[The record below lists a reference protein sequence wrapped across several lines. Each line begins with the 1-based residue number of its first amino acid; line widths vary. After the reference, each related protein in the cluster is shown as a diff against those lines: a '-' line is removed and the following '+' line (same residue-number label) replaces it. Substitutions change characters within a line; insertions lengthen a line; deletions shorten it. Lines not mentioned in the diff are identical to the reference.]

1 MKKKILYI
9 VILIAFPVTFNR
21 YPINP
26 LLALSFENIGIKTV
40 LNKILF
46 LRYIYYLFLILIL
59 PLLFCFTQQPALS
72 FEIKHLNLG
81 CEALKVN

>member
-46 LRYIYYLFLILIL
+46 LRYIYCLFFN
-59 PLLFCFTQQPALS
+59 PYSVPTFLFCTLYISNQP
-72 FEIKHLNLG
+72 HLLR
-81 CEALKVN
+81 

>member
-46 LRYIYYLFLILIL
+46 LRYIYDLFKS
-59 PLLFCFTQQPALS
+59 LFCPYFSWFCKTTSLI
-72 FEIKHLNLG
+72 F
-81 CEALKVN
+81 